1 VKKKTKR
8 KRDLRRSAPQLSFWF
23 YVLRN
28 PKIRLIRDSA
38 FILKRDLGENVRV
51 CRYSH
56 R

>member
-1 VKKKTKR
+1 
-8 KRDLRRSAPQLSFWF
+8 LRREAPQLSSWF

-28 PKIRLIRDSA
+28 PKICLIRDSA
-38 FILKRDLGENVRV
+38 FILKKDLGENVHE